1 MTTAADKVT
10 TEHQG
15 SGKTLAEKRRA
26 LGRGLESLLPGP
38 RVVGGARVETNDA
51 ATSEQ
56 PAGAGPHTGN
66 PYTENRT
73 GEDARASTGAG
84 GGHSFDLLA
93 QAARGDGTHVLQIP
107 LDLIEGNPYQT
118 RSKVDNDYLE
128 ELAASIEAN
137 GVLQPI
143 TVRPGKK
150 DGRYLLIAGECRWR
164 ASRLAKK
171 ETIPAL
177 VRRVSDQVALEL
189 TIIENLQRQDLNCLD
204 QARAFGRLTDEFQLT
219 QEQIAL
225 HTGLERSSV
234 GNYLRLLRLPD
245 AVRELLRI
253 GQLEFG
259 QAKVLMAIKDPEI
272 LTRVAQKAAAKELS
286 VRDLEQMVYEVN
298 LPAAGGRQPGDPKY
312 VDPNVR
318 AAQRQLEESL
328 GVRVKINDKNGK
340 GKIVLEYR
348 SLEDFDRVV
357 ELLGKKAG

>member
-10 TEHQG
+10 TEHPAG
-15 SGKTLAEKRRA
+15 TKTIAEKRRA
-26 LGRGLESLLPGP
+26 LGRGLESLLPGGP
-38 RVVGGARVETNDA
+38 RVVSGTAAPAESAESRPGGQVVTAGMGGSETRPHTIVPGGAERGV
-51 ATSEQ
+51 
-56 PAGAGPHTGN
+56 GI
-66 PYTENRT
+66 
-73 GEDARASTGAG
+73 
-84 GGHSFDLLA
+84 DLQA
-93 QAARGDGTHVLQIP
+93 QAAQREDGGLVLQIP
-107 LDLIEGNPYQT
+107 LDLIESNPYQT
-118 RSKVDNDYLE
+118 RSNVDDNYLE

-143 TVRPGKK
+143 TVRPGK

-245 AVRELLRI
+245 AVRELLRV

-259 QAKVLMAIKDPEI
+259 QAKVLMAIKDADI

-286 VRDLEQMVYEVN
+286 VRELEAMVYEVN

-328 GVRVKINDKNGK
+328 GVRVKITDKNGK

-357 ELLGKKAG
+357 ELLGKKAS